1 MGGATAQA
9 ASSQV
14 VRSWERN
21 VGGSHENL
29 DRNRNALGR
38 SHGEG
43 ANGLRRGE
51 AIATSVVTLTGF
63 RSVTNLPWG
72 PIQ

>member
-29 DRNRNALGR
+29 DRNRNALDAR
-38 SHGEG
+38 M
-43 ANGLRRGE
+43 AK
-51 AIATSVVTLTGF
+51 VLTG
-63 RSVTNLPWG
+63 
-72 PIQ
+72 